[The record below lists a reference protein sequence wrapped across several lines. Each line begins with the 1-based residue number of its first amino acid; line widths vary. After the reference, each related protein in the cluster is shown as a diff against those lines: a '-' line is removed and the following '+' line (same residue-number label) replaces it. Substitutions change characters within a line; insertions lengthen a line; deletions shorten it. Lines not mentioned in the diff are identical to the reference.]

1 LGSFAAEDAPE
12 RLFRFS
18 VKRRN
23 GGLAPDAELSA
34 GLLE

>member
-1 LGSFAAEDAPE
+1 LAAPDAPE

-23 GGLAPDAELSA
+23 GGLAPDSELFA
-34 GLLE
+34 DLLE